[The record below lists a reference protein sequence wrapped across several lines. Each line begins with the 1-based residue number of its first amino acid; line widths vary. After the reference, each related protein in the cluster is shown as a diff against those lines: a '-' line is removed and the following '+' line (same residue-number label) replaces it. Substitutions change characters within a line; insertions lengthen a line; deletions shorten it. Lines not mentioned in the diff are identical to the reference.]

1 MCIILEFY
9 PNKPLFIKKKWIVF
23 FTASQITGKHEHFTQ
38 IAIKLDESNLE
49 TGILLAPFS

>member
-9 PNKPLFIKKKWIVF
+9 PNKPLFIKKKCIVF